1 MKTLRES
8 ERLSVNQCKKI
19 LNTNGNNYSDEEIS
33 KIRNW
38 LYHYTEMT
46 TQFLERKTDEQ
57 IIEIKKIIRKK

>member
-19 LNTNGNNYSDEEIS
+19 LNTNGNTYSDEEIL

-46 TQFLERKTDEQ
+46 IQFLERKTDEQ
-57 IIEIKKIIRKK
+57 IIEIKQIIKKK

>member
-1 MKTLRES
+1 MKTLKES
-8 ERLSVNQCKKI
+8 EKLSLNQCKKI
-19 LNTNGNNYSDEEIS
+19 LNTNGNNYSDEEIL

-46 TQFLERKTDEQ
+46 MQFLERKTDEQ

>member
-1 MKTLRES
+1 MKTLKES
-8 ERLSVNQCKKI
+8 DKLSLNQCKNI
-19 LNTNGNNYSDEEIS
+19 LNTNGNNYSDDEIL

-46 TQFLERKTDEQ
+46 MKFLEKKTDEQ

>member
-1 MKTLRES
+1 MKTFKES
-8 ERLSVNQCKKI
+8 EKLSLNQCKKI
-19 LNTNGNNYSDEEIS
+19 LNTNGNNYSDEEIL

-46 TQFLERKTDEQ
+46 MQFLERKTDEQ

>member
-1 MKTLRES
+1 MKTIKES
-8 ERLSVNQCKKI
+8 EKLSLNQCKKI
-19 LNTNGNNYSDEEIS
+19 LNTNGNNYSDDEIL

-46 TQFLERKTDEQ
+46 MQFLERKTDEQ